1 MHRHLV
7 LALCLKEEAAEEQCA
22 SQLVDNLKCPEGVRV
37 SHSFHPLA
45 CSPAPSLAELHV
57 PVGLVKPQMM
67 MPEL

>member
-7 LALCLKEEAAEEQCA
+7 LALCAKEETAEEQCA
-22 SQLVDNLKCPEGVRV
+22 SQLVDNHKCPEGVSV
-37 SHSFHPLA
+37 SHSYHPL

-57 PVGLVKPQMM
+57 PVGLVKPQMV